1 LYKNFVEILSWQTL
15 LKNYTD
21 GNQMTTQKHFSH
33 VNGKMLVEDIPL
45 SDIAKQVGTPF
56 YCYSNTAI
64 SENYKDYQQAFST
77 VLPDQDT
84 LICYAV
90 KANGNQA
97 VLSTLAKLGS
107 GADVVSIGEISRARA
122 AGIPAN
128 KIVYSGV
135 AKVEPEIEYALNEG
149 IFQFNVESEP
159 ELELISQVA
168 VRLNKEAA
176 IAFRI
181 NPDVCANT
189 HAKISTGKAENKF
202 GVPIS
207 KARIAYNR
215 AASLPNIKVQ
225 GVDVHIGSQLT
236 KLAPFEEAYKRIAQ
250 LIIDLRSDGHNISVV
265 DIGGGLGITYN
276 DEVIPSKKEYASIA
290 KKQLGH
296 LNCKIIIE
304 PGRSLL
310 GNAGILVASVV
321 YVKTGEERQFLI
333 LDAGMNDM
341 IRPSMYEA
349 HHEILAVDQSQT
361 ALKAYDVVGP
371 VCETGDTFAKAR
383 QVHESKS
390 GDLIAIM
397 SCGAY
402 GAVMA
407 STYNTRMLAPEIMV
421 KGSDFAVV
429 RARPNYDEIINAD
442 SVPSWV

>member
-1 LYKNFVEILSWQTL
+1 MFAEKVA
-15 LKNYTD
+15 
-21 GNQMTTQKHFSH
+21 
-33 VNGKMLVEDIPL
+33 L
-45 SDIAKQVGTPF
+45 SDIAKQVPTPF
-56 YCYSNTAI
+56 YCYSHTAI
-64 SENYKDYQQAFST
+64 TDNYQQYQQAFT
-77 VLPDQDT
+77 EQDA

-107 GADVVSIGEISRARA
+107 GADVVSEGEIRRARA

-135 AKVEPEIEYALNEG
+135 AKSAAEIEYALNEG

-159 ELELISQVA
+159 ELAIISQVA
-168 VRLNKEAA
+168 TKLNKTAA
-176 IAFRI
+176 VAFRI

-207 KARIAYNR
+207 KARVAYKQ
-215 AASLPNIKVQ
+215 AASLPGIKVQ

-236 KLAPFEEAYKRIAQ
+236 ELAPFKEAYQRISKLVLA
-250 LIIDLRSDGHNISVV
+250 LKEDGHEITVI
-265 DIGGGLGITYN
+265 DIGGGLGITYH
-276 DEVIPSKKEYASIA
+276 DETIPTMQSYAQVA
-290 KKQLGH
+290 KAQLGH
-296 LNCKIIIE
+296 LGCKIVIE

-310 GNAGILVASVV
+310 GNAGILVSSVV
-321 YVKTGEERQFLI
+321 YVKSGEERQFLI
-333 LDAGMNDM
+333 LDAGMNDL

-349 HHEILAVDQSQT
+349 HHEILAVNNANT
-361 ALKAYDVVGP
+361 TMTTYDIVGP

-383 QVHESKS
+383 QVSHANA

-402 GAVMA
+402 GAVMS
-407 STYNTRMLAPEIMV
+407 STYNTRMLAAEVMV
-421 KGSDFAVV
+421 KADKFAIV
-429 RARPNYDEIINAD
+429 RPKPSYDEVINAD
-442 SVPSWV
+442 IVPDW

>member
-1 LYKNFVEILSWQTL
+1 
-15 LKNYTD
+15 
-21 GNQMTTQKHFSH
+21 MTIQKHFPYINS
-33 VNGKMLVEDIPL
+33 KMFAENVAI

-64 SENYKDYQQAFST
+64 TQNFQDYQQAFSE
-77 VLPDQDT
+77 QDT

-107 GADVVSIGEISRARA
+107 GADVVSEGEIRRARA
-122 AGIPAN
+122 AGIPAD

-135 AKVEPEIEYALNEG
+135 AKIESEITYALSQG

-168 VRLNKEAA
+168 TRLNTTAA

-207 KARIAYNR
+207 KARLAYKQ

-236 KLAPFEEAYKRIAQ
+236 QLAPFEEAYKRIAQ
-250 LIIDLRSDGHNISVV
+250 LVTDLREDGHEISVI
-265 DIGGGLGITYN
+265 DIGGGLGITYS
-276 DEVIPSKKEYASIA
+276 DEVIPSKQEYAAVA
-290 KKQLGH
+290 KAQLGH
-296 LNCKIIIE
+296 LACKVIVE

-310 GNAGILVASVV
+310 GNAGIIVSSVV
-321 YVKTGEERQFLI
+321 LIKTGEERQFMM
-333 LDAGMNDM
+333 LDAGMNDL
-341 IRPSMYEA
+341 IRPSMYDA
-349 HHEILAVDQSQT
+349 HHEILAVNTTNASQ
-361 ALKAYDVVGP
+361 KVYDVVGP
-371 VCETGDTFAKAR
+371 VCETGDTFSKNR
-383 QVHESKS
+383 QVNESKS

-407 STYNTRMLAPEIMV
+407 STYNTRMLAPEVMV
-421 KGSDFAVV
+421 KDNDFAVV
-429 RARPNYDEIINAD
+429 RARTTYEEVINAD

>member
-1 LYKNFVEILSWQTL
+1 MFAENVAI
-15 LKNYTD
+15 
-21 GNQMTTQKHFSH
+21 
-33 VNGKMLVEDIPL
+33 
-45 SDIAKQVGTPF
+45 SDIAQQVGTPF

-64 SENYKDYQQAFST
+64 SQNFQDYQQAFSE
-77 VLPDQDT
+77 QET

-107 GADVVSIGEISRARA
+107 GADVVSEGEIRRAIA

-135 AKVEPEIEYALNEG
+135 AKIASEIEYALKQG

-168 VRLNKEAA
+168 TRLNTTAA
-176 IAFRI
+176 VAFRI

-207 KARIAYNR
+207 KARLAYKQ
-215 AASLPNIKVQ
+215 AAALPNIKVQ

-236 KLAPFEEAYKRIAQ
+236 QLAPFKEAYKRIAQ
-250 LIIDLRSDGHNISVV
+250 LVTDLKEDGHDIKVI
-265 DIGGGLGITYN
+265 DIGGGLGITYR
-276 DEVIPSKKEYASIA
+276 DEVIPSKQKYAAVA
-290 KKQLGH
+290 KAQLGH
-296 LNCKIIIE
+296 LDCKIIVE

-310 GNAGILVASVV
+310 GNAGILVSSVV
-321 YVKTGEERQFLI
+321 FIKTGEERQFLI
-333 LDAGMNDM
+333 LDAGMNDL
-341 IRPSMYEA
+341 IRPSMYDA
-349 HHEILAVDQSQT
+349 HHEILAVNTSNT
-361 ALKAYDVVGP
+361 AQKTYDVVGP
-371 VCETGDTFAKAR
+371 VCETGDTFSKNR
-383 QVHESKS
+383 QLNESKS

-407 STYNTRMLAPEIMV
+407 STYNTRMLAPEVMV
-421 KGSDFAVV
+421 KGNDFAVV
-429 RARPNYDEIINAD
+429 RARPTYEEVINAD
-442 SVPSWV
+442 SVPSWL

>member
-1 LYKNFVEILSWQTL
+1 
-15 LKNYTD
+15 
-21 GNQMTTQKHFSH
+21 MTTQKYFPH
-33 VNGKMLVEDIPL
+33 VNGKMFAENVAL

-56 YCYSNTAI
+56 YCYSHTAI
-64 SENYKDYQQAFST
+64 SQNFKDYQQAFST
-77 VLPDQDT
+77 ALVEQDT

-107 GADVVSIGEISRARA
+107 GADVVSMGEILRARA

-135 AKVEPEIEYALNEG
+135 AKIESEIEYALSEG

-168 VRLNKEAA
+168 TRLNTVAA

-189 HAKISTGKAENKF
+189 HAKISTGKSENKF

-207 KARIAYNR
+207 KARLAYNR

-236 KLAPFEEAYKRIAQ
+236 QLVPFEEAYKRIAQ
-250 LIIDLRSDGHNISVV
+250 LVVELRSDGHDISVV

-276 DEVIPSKKEYASIA
+276 DEVIPTKQEYAAVA

-296 LNCKIIIE
+296 LNCKIVVE

-310 GNAGILVASVV
+310 GNAGILVSSVV

-333 LDAGMNDM
+333 LDVGMNDM

-349 HHEILAVDQSQT
+349 YHDILAVDNAKT
-361 ALKAYDVVGP
+361 ELKTYDVVGP

-383 QVHESKS
+383 QVNESTS

-407 STYNTRMLAPEIMV
+407 STYNTRMLAPEVMV
-421 KGSDFAVV
+421 KNGEFAIV
-429 RARPNYDEIINAD
+429 RPRPSYDEVINAD
-442 SVPSWV
+442 SVPSWS

>member
-1 LYKNFVEILSWQTL
+1 
-15 LKNYTD
+15 
-21 GNQMTTQKHFSH
+21 MTIQKHFPYINSNMFAEN
-33 VNGKMLVEDIPL
+33 VAI

-64 SENYKDYQQAFST
+64 SQNFQAYQQAFSE
-77 VLPDQDT
+77 QDT

-90 KANGNQA
+90 KANSNQA
-97 VLSTLAKLGS
+97 VLATLAALGS
-107 GADVVSIGEISRARA
+107 GADVVSEGEIRRARA

-135 AKVEPEIEYALNEG
+135 AKVESEIEYALSQG

-168 VRLNKEAA
+168 SRLNTTAA
-176 IAFRI
+176 VAFRI

-207 KARIAYNR
+207 KARLAYKQ

-236 KLAPFEEAYKRIAQ
+236 QLAPFEEAYKRIAQ
-250 LIIDLRSDGHNISVV
+250 LVTDLKEDGHEINVI

-276 DEVIPSKKEYASIA
+276 DEVIPSKQEYAAVA
-290 KKQLGH
+290 KAQLGH
-296 LNCKIIIE
+296 LGCKIVVE

-310 GNAGILVASVV
+310 GNAGILVSSVV
-321 YVKTGEERQFLI
+321 FIKTGEERQFLI
-333 LDAGMNDM
+333 LDAGMNDL
-341 IRPSMYEA
+341 IRPSMYDA
-349 HHEILAVDQSQT
+349 HHEILAVNTENSSEKT
-361 ALKAYDVVGP
+361 YDVVGP
-371 VCETGDTFAKAR
+371 VCETGDTFSKNR
-383 QVHESKS
+383 QVNESKS

-407 STYNTRMLAPEIMV
+407 SAYNTRMLAPEVMV
-421 KGSDFAVV
+421 KDNSFAVV
-429 RARPNYDEIINAD
+429 RARPTYEEVISAD
-442 SVPSWV
+442 SIPSWV

>member
-1 LYKNFVEILSWQTL
+1 
-15 LKNYTD
+15 
-21 GNQMTTQKHFSH
+21 MTTQQYFPH
-33 VNGKMLVEDIPL
+33 VNGKMFAENVAL
-45 SDIAKQVGTPF
+45 SDIAKQVSTPF
-56 YCYSNTAI
+56 YCYSNSAI
-64 SENYKDYQQAFST
+64 SQNYKDYQQAFST
-77 VLPDQDT
+77 ALAGQET

-107 GADVVSIGEISRARA
+107 GADVVSMGEILRARA
-122 AGIPAN
+122 AGIPAS

-135 AKVEPEIEYALNEG
+135 AKIEAEIEYALNEG

-159 ELELISQVA
+159 ELELISQIA
-168 VRLNKEAA
+168 TRLNKVAA

-189 HAKISTGKAENKF
+189 HAKISTGKSENKF

-207 KARIAYNR
+207 KARLAYNR

-236 KLAPFEEAYKRIAQ
+236 QLAPFEEAYKRIAQ
-250 LIIDLRSDGHNISVV
+250 LIIDLRSDGHDIKVV
-265 DIGGGLGITYN
+265 DIGGGLGITYH
-276 DEVIPSKKEYASIA
+276 DEIIPSKEEYAAIA
-290 KKQLGH
+290 KTQLGH
-296 LNCKIIIE
+296 LNCKIVIE

-310 GNAGILVASVV
+310 GNSGILVSSVV

-333 LDAGMNDM
+333 LDVGMNDL
-341 IRPSMYEA
+341 IRPSMYDA
-349 HHEILAVDQSQT
+349 FHEIIAVDKT
-361 ALKAYDVVGP
+361 KTEIKTYDIVGP

-383 QVHESKS
+383 QIHESKT

-402 GAVMA
+402 GAVMS
-407 STYNTRMLAPEIMV
+407 STYNTRMLAPEVMV
-421 KGSDFAVV
+421 KDIEFAVV
-429 RARPNYDEIINAD
+429 RPRPSYDEVINAD
-442 SVPSWV
+442 IVPSWI

>member
-1 LYKNFVEILSWQTL
+1 
-15 LKNYTD
+15 
-21 GNQMTTQKHFSH
+21 MTRQKHFPYI
-33 VNGKMLVEDIPL
+33 NDKMFAEQVALT
-45 SDIAKQVGTPF
+45 DIAKQVGTPF

-64 SENYKDYQQAFST
+64 RENYHAYQEAFST
-77 VLPDQDT
+77 QDA

-107 GADVVSIGEISRARA
+107 GADVVSEGEIRRARS

-135 AKVEPEIEYALNEG
+135 AKIESEIEYALNEG

-168 VRLNKEAA
+168 TRLNKVAA

-207 KARIAYNR
+207 KARLAYKQ
-215 AASLPNIKVQ
+215 AAALPNIKVQ

-236 KLAPFEEAYKRIAQ
+236 QLAPFEEAYKRIAQ
-250 LIIDLRSDGHNISVV
+250 LVLDLKSDGHDISVI
-265 DIGGGLGITYN
+265 DIGGGLGITYR
-276 DEVIPSKKEYASIA
+276 DEKIPSKHDYAVIA
-290 KKQLGH
+290 QTQLGH
-296 LNCKIIIE
+296 LGCKIVIE

-310 GNAGILVASVV
+310 GNAGILVSSVV
-321 YVKTGEERQFLI
+321 YIKTGEERQFLI
-333 LDAGMNDM
+333 LDVGMNDM
-341 IRPSMYEA
+341 IRPSMYDA
-349 HHEILAVDQSQT
+349 YHEILAVDIT
-361 ALKAYDVVGP
+361 KTELKTYDVVGP

-383 QVHESKS
+383 QVNESTS

-402 GAVMA
+402 GAVMS
-407 STYNTRMLAPEIMV
+407 STYNTRMLAPEVMV
-421 KGSDFAVV
+421 KNNEFSII
-429 RARPNYDEIINAD
+429 RQRPSYDEVINAD
-442 SVPSWV
+442 SVPTWV

>member
-1 LYKNFVEILSWQTL
+1 
-15 LKNYTD
+15 
-21 GNQMTTQKHFSH
+21 MTIQKHFPYINS
-33 VNGKMLVEDIPL
+33 KMFAENVAI

-64 SENYKDYQQAFST
+64 SQNFQDYQQAFSE
-77 VLPDQDT
+77 QDT

-107 GADVVSIGEISRARA
+107 GADVVSEGEIRRARA

-135 AKVEPEIEYALNEG
+135 AKVESEIAYALSQG

-168 VRLNKEAA
+168 TRLNTTAA

-207 KARIAYNR
+207 KARLAYKQ

-236 KLAPFEEAYKRIAQ
+236 QLAPFEEAYKRIAQ
-250 LIIDLRSDGHNISVV
+250 LVTDLTEDGHEINVI
-265 DIGGGLGITYN
+265 DIGGGLGITYS
-276 DEVIPSKKEYASIA
+276 DEVIPSKQEYAAIA
-290 KKQLGH
+290 KAQLGH
-296 LNCKIIIE
+296 LACKIIVE

-310 GNAGILVASVV
+310 GNAGIIVSSVV
-321 YVKTGEERQFLI
+321 LIKTGEERQFMM
-333 LDAGMNDM
+333 LDAGMNDL
-341 IRPSMYEA
+341 IRPSMYDA
-349 HHEILAVDQSQT
+349 HHEILAVDTTKPTQ
-361 ALKAYDVVGP
+361 KVYDVVGP
-371 VCETGDTFAKAR
+371 VCETGDTFSKNR
-383 QVHESKS
+383 QVNESKS

-407 STYNTRMLAPEIMV
+407 STYNTRMLAPEVMV
-421 KGSDFAVV
+421 KDNVFAVV
-429 RARPNYDEIINAD
+429 RARPTYEEVINAD

>member
-1 LYKNFVEILSWQTL
+1 
-15 LKNYTD
+15 
-21 GNQMTTQKHFSH
+21 M
-33 VNGKMLVEDIPL
+33 
-45 SDIAKQVGTPF
+45 QVGTPF

-64 SENYKDYQQAFST
+64 GQNYHSYQQAFAD
-77 VLPDQDT
+77 PDA

-107 GADVVSIGEISRARA
+107 GADVVSEGEIRRALA

-135 AKVEPEIEYALNEG
+135 AKIASEIEYALREG

-159 ELELISQVA
+159 ELELISQIA
-168 VRLNKEAA
+168 TRLNTIAA

-189 HAKISTGKAENKF
+189 HAKISTGKSENKF

-207 KARIAYNR
+207 KARLAYKQ
-215 AASLPNIKVQ
+215 AAALPGIKVQ

-236 KLAPFEEAYKRIAQ
+236 QLAPFEEAYKRIAQ
-250 LIIDLRSDGHNISVV
+250 LVLELREDGHSINVV
-265 DIGGGLGITYN
+265 DIGGGLGITYDAEN
-276 DEVIPSKKEYASIA
+276 IPSKQAYANVA
-290 KKQLGH
+290 KNQLGK
-296 LNCKIIIE
+296 LDCKIVIE

-310 GNAGILVASVV
+310 GNAGILVSSVV
-321 YVKTGEERQFLI
+321 LIKTGEERQFLM
-333 LDAGMNDM
+333 LDAGMNDL
-341 IRPSMYEA
+341 IRPSMYDA
-349 HHEILAVDQSQT
+349 HHDILAVDVSNT
-361 ALKAYDVVGP
+361 ELKTYDIVGP

-383 QVHESKS
+383 KVNESKS
-390 GDLIAIM
+390 GDLIAVM

-407 STYNTRMLAPEIMV
+407 STYNTRMLAPEVMV
-421 KGSDFAVV
+421 KDKEFAVI
-429 RARPNYDEIINAD
+429 RQRPSYEEVINSD

>member
-1 LYKNFVEILSWQTL
+1 
-15 LKNYTD
+15 
-21 GNQMTTQKHFSH
+21 MTIQKYFPY
-33 VNGKMLVEDIPL
+33 VNSEMFAENVAI
-45 SDIAKQVGTPF
+45 SDIAKEVSTPF

-64 SENYKDYQQAFST
+64 TQNFQDYQQAFD
-77 VLPDQDT
+77 DQDAI
-84 LICYAV
+84 ICYAV

-107 GADVVSIGEISRARA
+107 GADVVSEGEIRRARA

-135 AKVEPEIEYALNEG
+135 AKVESEIAYALTQG

-168 VRLNKEAA
+168 TRLNTTAA

-215 AASLPNIKVQ
+215 AAELPNIKVQ

-236 KLAPFEEAYKRIAQ
+236 QLAPFEEAYQRIAQ
-250 LIIDLRSDGHNISVV
+250 LVADLKTDGHDISVI
-265 DIGGGLGITYN
+265 DIGGGLGITYS
-276 DEVIPSKKEYASIA
+276 DEVIPSKQEYAAIA
-290 KKQLGH
+290 KAQLGH
-296 LNCKIIIE
+296 LNCKIVIE

-310 GNAGILVASVV
+310 GNAGILVSSVV
-321 YVKTGEERQFLI
+321 LVKTGEERQFLM
-333 LDAGMNDM
+333 LDAGMNDL
-341 IRPSMYEA
+341 IRPSMYDA
-349 HHEILAVDQSQT
+349 HHEILAVNTSNTQQ
-361 ALKAYDVVGP
+361 KIYDVVGP
-371 VCETGDTFAKAR
+371 VCETGDTFSKNR
-383 QVHESKS
+383 EVNESAS

-407 STYNTRMLAPEIMV
+407 STYNTRMLAPEVMV
-421 KGSDFAVV
+421 KDNEFAIV
-429 RARPNYDEIINAD
+429 RARPTYEEVISAD
-442 SVPSWV
+442 SVPTWV

>member
-1 LYKNFVEILSWQTL
+1 
-15 LKNYTD
+15 
-21 GNQMTTQKHFSH
+21 MTTQKYFPY
-33 VNGKMLVEDIPL
+33 VNSKMFAENVAL
-45 SDIAKQVGTPF
+45 SNIAEQIGTPF

-64 SENYKDYQQAFST
+64 SQNFKDYQQAFST
-77 VLPDQDT
+77 ALVDQET

-107 GADVVSIGEISRARA
+107 GADVVSMGEIRRARA

-135 AKVEPEIEYALNEG
+135 AKIEPEIEYALNEG

-168 VRLNKEAA
+168 VRLNTVAA

-189 HAKISTGKAENKF
+189 HAKISTGKSENKF

-207 KARIAYNR
+207 KARLAYNR

-236 KLAPFEEAYKRIAQ
+236 QLVPFEEAYKRISQ
-250 LIIDLRSDGHNISVV
+250 LVVDLRSDGHDISVI

-276 DEVIPSKKEYASIA
+276 DELIPSKQEYASVA

-296 LNCKIIIE
+296 LNCKIVIE

-310 GNAGILVASVV
+310 GNAGILVSSVV

-333 LDAGMNDM
+333 LDVGMNDL

-349 HHEILAVDQSQT
+349 HHEILAVDKTQT
-361 ALKAYDVVGP
+361 ELKTYDVVGP

-383 QVHESKS
+383 QVNESKS

-407 STYNTRMLAPEIMV
+407 STYNTRMLAPEVMV
-421 KGSDFAVV
+421 KDNAFAVV
-429 RARPNYDEIINAD
+429 RQRPSYDEVINAD